1 MYPKCTR
8 FVPAPVLP
16 GMGGVLPDKKKLC
29 KIAIFRQI
37 YWAILGCVGSSP
49 TSGANFTLARYHRLI
64 LLKTHSPQH
73 QNRAILPPVCFRSV
87 QFGNFSDNRKETRR

>member
-1 MYPKCTR
+1 MIPDDDGFGCWSHVAILAGKSALDMYPKCTR

-49 TSGANFTLARYHRLI
+49 TSGANHNQPY
-64 LLKTHSPQH
+64 KTH
-73 QNRAILPPVCFRSV
+73 RFKL
-87 QFGNFSDNRKETRR
+87 G

>member
-1 MYPKCTR
+1 MDMYPKCTR

-49 TSGANFTLARYHRLI
+49 TSGAIFYPIRQVSVIFAAE
-64 LLKTHSPQH
+64 LLP
-73 QNRAILPPVCFRSV
+73 
-87 QFGNFSDNRKETRR
+87 